1 MRKNY
6 PDVGE
11 ADFALELQSL
21 VRSVVRIEKKVKDF
35 IEKVNQTDEYNTLL
49 TRREAAEC
57 LKRSTRQLERR
68 VKDWQIGDG
77 QKDNRVYFRKCDL
90 VASKQ
95 EVDSDWALNVLRGV
109 IDINGKIKE
118 PKPKAGRLIRR

>member
-21 VRSVVRIEKKVKDF
+21 VRIVVRIEKKVKDF
-35 IEKVNQTDEYNTLL
+35 HIWHV
-49 TRREAAEC
+49 
-57 LKRSTRQLERR
+57 
-68 VKDWQIGDG
+68 